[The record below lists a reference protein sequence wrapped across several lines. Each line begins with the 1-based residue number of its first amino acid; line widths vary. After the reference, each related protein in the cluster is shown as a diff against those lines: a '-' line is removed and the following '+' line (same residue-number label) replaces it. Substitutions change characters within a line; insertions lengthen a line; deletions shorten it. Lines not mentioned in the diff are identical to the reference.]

1 MNIDFSPEELAFQQE
16 VRSWFAA
23 NLPAE
28 LKRKTELG
36 IMLSK
41 DELVAWQ
48 RILNNQGWLVT
59 NWPKEYGGP
68 DWTPTQRYIFDME
81 RARANA
87 PIGLSMGIIM
97 LGPVLMAYGTQEQ
110 KDYYLPRIR
119 NCEDWWCQG
128 YSEPGAGSDLA
139 SLKTMAVSDG
149 DDYIVNGSKIWTTY
163 GHWANRIFCLVR
175 TSTEGKKQE
184 GISFLLID
192 MDTPGIEVRPIV
204 SIDGE
209 HHLNETFFTNVR
221 VPKKNLVGKEGQGW
235 TVAKYL
241 LTHERTTIAGVAD
254 SKVHMA
260 NLKRMARQNG
270 ANGEPLMNDAN
281 LRQKLAKAEIN
292 LLALEY
298 TNLRTLAATAAGKA
312 PGPESSLLKLDGTA
326 VQQQLSEL
334 GVELSGQYAWPWKT
348 EGTVGPEEFATT
360 MTRYAFT
367 RAATIY
373 GGSDE
378 VQKNVIAK
386 MVLGLNFK

>member
-1 MNIDFSPEELAFQQE
+1 MNIEFSAEEKAFQQE
-16 VRSWFAA
+16 VRAWFTK
-23 NLPAE
+23 NLPAD
-28 LKRKTELG
+28 LKHKTEIGQMLG
-36 IMLSK
+36 K
-41 DELVAWQ
+41 DDMIRWQ
-48 RILNNQGWLVT
+48 RMLNEKGWLVT
-59 NWPKEYGGP
+59 GWPKEYGGP

-97 LGPVLMAYGTQEQ
+97 LGPVLMHYGTQEQ
-110 KDYYLPRIR
+110 KDFYLPRIR

-139 SLKTMAVSDG
+139 SLKTTAVSDG
-149 DDYIVNGSKIWTTY
+149 DHYVVNGSKIWTTY

-175 TSTEGKKQE
+175 TSSAGKKQE

-192 MDTPGIEVRPIV
+192 MDTPGLEVRPII

-209 HHLNETFFTNVR
+209 HHLNQTFFTDVR
-221 VPKKNLVGKEGQGW
+221 VPKKNLVGPEGQGW

-260 NLKRMARQNG
+260 NLKRMAHENS
-270 ANGEPLMNDAN
+270 ANGQPLMADAS
-281 LRQKLAKAEIN
+281 LRTKLAKAEID

-326 VQQQLSEL
+326 VQQKLSEL
-334 GVELSGQYAWPWKT
+334 GVELAGQYAWPWKADS
-348 EGTVGPEEFATT
+348 VGPEEFAATT
-360 MTRYAFT
+360 MRYAFT